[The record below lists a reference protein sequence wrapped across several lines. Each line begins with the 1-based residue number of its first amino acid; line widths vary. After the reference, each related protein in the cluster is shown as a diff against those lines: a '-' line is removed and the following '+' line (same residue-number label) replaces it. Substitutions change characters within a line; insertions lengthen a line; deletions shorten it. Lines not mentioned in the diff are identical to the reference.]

1 MALGEH
7 IRARR
12 RERGL
17 TAVALAKLAQIS
29 RAHLSEI
36 ERGHVG
42 NPSAVVLQRL
52 ADALGTTTA
61 DLLGSPAPARG
72 EQHLPLSLR
81 EYAELES
88 ISPEDLAMLAAIR
101 YRGTQP
107 ARIADWR
114 YLHESIKRSMSHL
127 RADAVE
133 SAAERE
139 PGSSSRE
146 AKTSPE

>member
-17 TAVALAKLAQIS
+17 TAATLAELAQIS

-36 ERGHVG
+36 ERGHVV
-42 NPSAVVLQRL
+42 NPSAAVLQRL

-61 DLLGSPAPARG
+61 DLLGNPAPARA
-72 EQHLPLSLR
+72 EQPLPLSLR
-81 EYAELES
+81 QYAELES

-114 YLHESIKRSMSHL
+114 YLHESIRRSMSHL
-127 RADAVE
+127 GGDGAEDATDR
-133 SAAERE
+133 S
-139 PGSSSRE
+139 PGSSPR
-146 AKTSPE
+146 KQKSPSK

>member
-7 IRARR
+7 LRARR

-17 TAVALAKLAQIS
+17 TAAALANLAQIS

-36 ERGHVG
+36 ERGHVA

-61 DLLGSPAPARG
+61 ELLGSLAPITA
-72 EQHLPLSLR
+72 EQYVPSSLR

-88 ISPEDLAMLAAIR
+88 ISPEDLTMLAAIR

-107 ARIADWR
+107 NRVEDWR
-114 YLHESIKRSMSHL
+114 YLHESIRRSMSHL
-127 RADAVE
+127 GGDVAEVAVD
-133 SAAERE
+133 R
-139 PGSSSRE
+139 
-146 AKTSPE
+146 KLV